1 MKDSEGVSDYIVRV
15 QTVTNQLKKNEENL
29 KKTRIIEK
37 ILRSLINIFEN
48 VMCMIEELKD

>member
-15 QTVTNQLKKNEENL
+15 QTVMNQLKKNEENL
-29 KKTRIIEK
+29 TKTRIIEK

-48 VMCMIEELKD
+48 VVCMIGELKD